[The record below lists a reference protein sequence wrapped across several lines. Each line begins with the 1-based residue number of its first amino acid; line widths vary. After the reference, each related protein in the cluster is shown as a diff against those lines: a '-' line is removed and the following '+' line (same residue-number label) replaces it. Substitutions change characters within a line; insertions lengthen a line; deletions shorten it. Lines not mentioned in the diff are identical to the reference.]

1 MGKKSDETM
10 TTQGLKQSI
19 RQRILSER
27 EQLSAGLRTQY
38 SAAIVRRIMQMP
50 EYQAARVV
58 LGYMNFGAEF
68 ESELWVRQA
77 LADGKTLL
85 LPKVNR
91 ATNELDVYRVT
102 DLQHDLAPGL
112 WNIREPLLER
122 CTKVDALEE
131 VDFILLPG
139 VAFGRDGARLGYG
152 GGFYD
157 KLIARLD
164 QNSGVAHSLALVAG
178 AYSMQLVEDIPQEVT
193 DRKVQWLLTEHETIH
208 CAAGT

>member
-1 MGKKSDETM
+1 MI
-10 TTQGLKQSI
+10 TQGLKQTI

-27 EQLSAGLRTQY
+27 EQLSAGLRTQL
-38 SAAIVRRIMQMP
+38 SIEIVRRIVQLP
-50 EYQAARVV
+50 EYQNAHAV

-91 ATNELDVYRVT
+91 ATNELDIYRVA

-112 WNIREPLLER
+112 WNICEPLPERCVRVEALER
-122 CTKVDALEE
+122 

-152 GGFYD
+152 GGYYD
-157 KLIARLD
+157 KLLARRD
-164 QNSGVAHSLALVAG
+164 EEGGVAHSLALVAA
-178 AYSMQLVEDIPQEVT
+178 AYSMQLVEGIPQEAT
-193 DRKVQWLLTEHETIH
+193 DRKVQWLVTENETIN
-208 CAAGT
+208 CSK

>member
-1 MGKKSDETM
+1 MGKKGGETM
-10 TTQGLKQSI
+10 TTQGLKQTI

-27 EQLSAGLRTQY
+27 EQLSAELRARF
-38 SAAIVRRIMQMP
+38 SVGIVRRIVQMP

-68 ESELWVRQA
+68 ESDIWVRQA
-77 LADGKTLL
+77 LADGKALL

-91 ATNELDVYRVT
+91 ATSELYIYCVA

-112 WNIREPLLER
+112 WNIREPLPDR
-122 CTKVDALEE
+122 CAIVDELGE

-157 KLIARLD
+157 RLLARLD
-164 QNSGVAHSLALVAG
+164 NECGVAHSLALVAG
-178 AYSMQLVEDIPQEVT
+178 AYSMQLVEGIPQEAT
-193 DRKVQWLLTEHETIH
+193 DRKVQWLVTENETID
-208 CAAGT
+208 CSK

>member
-1 MGKKSDETM
+1 M

-27 EQLSAGLRTQY
+27 EHLSAGLRAQY
-38 SAAIVRRIMQMP
+38 SAEIVQRIVQLP
-50 EYQAARVV
+50 EYQTARVV

-68 ESELWVRQA
+68 ESELWVRQV
-77 LADGKTLL
+77 LADGKQLL

-102 DLQHDLAPGL
+102 NLSHDLAPGL
-112 WNIREPLLER
+112 WNIREPLPGR
-122 CTKVDALEE
+122 CTKVDALEQ

-164 QNSGVAHSLALVAG
+164 ENSGVAHSLALVAG
-178 AYSMQLVEDIPQEVT
+178 AYSMQLVEGIPQEAT
-193 DRKVQWLLTEHETIH
+193 DCKVQWLVTENETIN
-208 CAAGT
+208 CGR

>member
-1 MGKKSDETM
+1 M

-19 RQRILSER
+19 RQRILSAR
-27 EQLSAGLRTQY
+27 EKLPAGLRAQF
-38 SAAIVRRIMQMP
+38 SAEIVQRIVQLP
-50 EYQAARVV
+50 EYQAARVM

-68 ESELWVRQA
+68 ESEIWVRQA

-102 DLQHDLAPGL
+102 NLPHDLAPGL
-112 WNIREPLLER
+112 WNIREPLPDR
-122 CTKVDALEE
+122 CTKVDALEQ

-139 VAFGRDGARLGYG
+139 VVFGRDGARLGYG

-164 QNSGVAHSLALVAG
+164 KNSGVTHSLALVAG
-178 AYSMQLVEDIPQEVT
+178 AYSMQLIEGIPQEVT
-193 DRKVQWLLTEHETIH
+193 DRKVQWLVTENETIR
-208 CAAGT
+208 CMV